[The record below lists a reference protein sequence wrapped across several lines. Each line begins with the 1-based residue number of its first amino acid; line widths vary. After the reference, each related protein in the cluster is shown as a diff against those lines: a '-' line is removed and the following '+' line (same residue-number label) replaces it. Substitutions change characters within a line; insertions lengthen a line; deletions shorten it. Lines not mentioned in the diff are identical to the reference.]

1 MCQLEKKHLKHFFP
15 SYHQKVNK
23 FGYFTVRINVSEM
36 LSETPF
42 ALLLMAL
49 YEQIHMCTG
58 RGKLYECAFVF
69 EKMYEQS
76 QIKLIFYKS
85 EFHAFSEAFS

>member
-1 MCQLEKKHLKHFFP
+1 
-15 SYHQKVNK
+15 
-23 FGYFTVRINVSEM
+23 M

-42 ALLLMAL
+42 AFFLMAL

-85 EFHAFSEAFS
+85 EFHAFSEAFSWVCMAYSASMVWDANDTFLLSFSLLGNDFF